1 MSAPLKVVES
11 MSCAEFF
18 LAYLDSD
25 WDSFADEMYWSDS
38 YSSDACFDWLKARAD
53 REGVILTDVEEFEY
67 DKFFW
72 NTYRDTEKG
81 LS

>member
-1 MSAPLKVVES
+1 MSAPLKVAES
-11 MSCAEFF
+11 MSCADFF
-18 LAYLDSD
+18 DACLDND

-38 YSSDACFDWLKARAD
+38 YNSDACFDWLKARAD